1 MWQMAVLTGA
11 GIGIYIYRVKKTGNL
26 ADLPGLLAAG
36 WLGGMGLACLKLSRL
51 QGSWAIRT
59 WICFLMIYPFFKK
72 GYSQV
77 EKDGKKASDTRN
89 PQKETEKKWK
99 ILYIAIIAT
108 AVTAVL
114 AFAIEACVLGYVPFF
129 TDTGHAYLEFHITG
143 IHYFTVQ
150 CVMIPGMT
158 VAYWK
163 KGRPE
168 RKELL
173 VLLGCNLTAVIIPV
187 LCVSRFHLIFG
198 VAIAVMTGFSAFRDR
213 ISLKKVWLPL
223 VFLLAGGVGFYILIS
238 MMRNQSAEY
247 LQTVFEIKNPKIPV
261 WIAQPYMY
269 ITSNYDNFN
278 CMVVQLKRHAYDG
291 VRMMYPFFALT
302 GLKFL
307 FPMQISRPPFLIK
320 KELSTFTLF
329 YDAYYD
335 FGMIGLA
342 VFAWLLG
349 RISAKITGLAK
360 KDENPVI
367 HLFYGQMAVYLLLS
381 FFTTWFSNPTVW
393 FRLLMTGILYILIS
407 VAGREEK
414 RKGINV

>member
-77 EKDGKKASDTRN
+77 EKDGKKASDTKN

-223 VFLLAGGVGFYILIS
+223 GFLLAGGVGFYILIS

-247 LQTVFEIKNPKIPV
+247 LQTVFEIKNPKIQQMSV
-261 WIAQPYMY
+261 RIR
-269 ITSNYDNFN
+269 SL
-278 CMVVQLKRHAYDG
+278 LKIKMNMDT
-291 VRMMYPFFALT
+291 VRKFPRIMRCLKALRS
-302 GLKFL
+302 
-307 FPMQISRPPFLIK
+307 MEWS
-320 KELSTFTLF
+320 
-329 YDAYYD
+329 
-335 FGMIGLA
+335 LA
-342 VFAWLLG
+342 A
-349 RISAKITGLAK
+349 
-360 KDENPVI
+360 
-367 HLFYGQMAVYLLLS
+367 
-381 FFTTWFSNPTVW
+381 
-393 FRLLMTGILYILIS
+393 
-407 VAGREEK
+407 
-414 RKGINV
+414 

>member
-26 ADLPGLLAAG
+26 ADLPGLLAAS

-77 EKDGKKASDTRN
+77 EKDGKVAA
-89 PQKETEKKWK
+89 ETKKRRAETGKKWK
-99 ILYIAIIAT
+99 ILYSAIIAT
-108 AVTAVL
+108 AVMSVV

-129 TDTGHAYLEFHITG
+129 ADTGHAYLEFHITG
-143 IHYFTVQ
+143 LHYFTVQ

-168 RKELL
+168 RKELR

-198 VAIAVMTGFSAFRDR
+198 VAIAVMTGFSAFRER
-213 ISLKKVWLPL
+213 ISLKKMWIPL
-223 VFLLAGGVGFYILIS
+223 VLLLAGGVGFYILIS

-247 LQTVFEIKNPKIPV
+247 LQTVFEIKNPEIPV

-307 FPMQISRPPFLIK
+307 FPVQISRPPFLIK

-349 RISAKITGLAK
+349 RISAKITKLAK

-393 FRLLMTGILYILIS
+393 FRLLMAGILYILIS
-407 VAGREEK
+407 VAGRDK
-414 RKGINV
+414 RERE

>member
-59 WICFLMIYPFFKK
+59 WICFLMIYPSFKK

-77 EKDGKKASDTRN
+77 EKDGKVAA
-89 PQKETEKKWK
+89 ETKKRQAETGKKWK
-99 ILYIAIIAT
+99 ILYSAIIAT
-108 AVTAVL
+108 AVMSVL

-129 TDTGHAYLEFHITG
+129 ADTGHAYLEFHITG
-143 IHYFTVQ
+143 LHYFTVQ

-198 VAIAVMTGFSAFRDR
+198 VAIAVMTGFSAFCER
-213 ISLKKVWLPL
+213 ISLKKMWLPL
-223 VFLLAGGVGFYILIS
+223 VLLLAGGVGFYILIS

-247 LQTVFEIKNPKIPV
+247 LQTVFEIKNPEIPV

-307 FPMQISRPPFLIK
+307 FPVQISRPPFLIK

-349 RISAKITGLAK
+349 RISVKITELAK
-360 KDENPVI
+360 KVETPVI

-407 VAGREEK
+407 VAGRDK
-414 RKGINV
+414 RERE